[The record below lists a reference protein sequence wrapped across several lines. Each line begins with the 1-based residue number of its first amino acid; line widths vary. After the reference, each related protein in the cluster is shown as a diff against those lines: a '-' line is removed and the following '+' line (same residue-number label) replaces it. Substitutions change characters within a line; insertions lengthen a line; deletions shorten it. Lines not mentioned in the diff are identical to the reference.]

1 MIHLCRCLRL
11 TVKQT
16 WAYKTGLKPIL
27 RNVRTTMNGTHTVT
41 ALRRWSCQDKQLPP
55 VEQIKFIHVYD
66 FDNTRELTL
75 NKILDGT
82 PL

>member
-1 MIHLCRCLRL
+1 MTHLLRYARP

-16 WAYKTGLKPIL
+16 WAHKTFYKPIL
-27 RNVRTTMNGTHTVT
+27 QHVRTTMNGIHTVT

-66 FDNTRELTL
+66 FDNTSEL
-75 NKILDGT
+75 D
-82 PL
+82 